1 MRSGAVGLGGAVI
14 MSAALMGPAVS
25 VYFNPQVAAQQA
37 GAATPFVFVIALV
50 VVLVVANSVVEMARV
65 FPSAGSFYTYVSR
78 AIGPRTGFVTGGLM
92 FVAYALLVPAEL
104 ALIGTYT
111 HDILAGYGVQIHWTI
126 ISAVFA
132 VLVVFLSLRGI
143 TGSLRTALAL
153 FGAEVVVI
161 VLLSAV
167 VLAKGGAH
175 GLSVLPLL
183 PTESPNGL
191 SGLALG
197 MVFGILS
204 FVGFEAATTLG
215 EEVRL
220 PARNVP
226 RGIYLSLFF
235 VGVIYLFCTYAE
247 MIGFGVDGVSRL
259 VADAAPFTTLA
270 DKYAPWLKLLVGLAG
285 ISSIFAVTMNSNNGI
300 VRILYAMGREGL
312 LPRLLAKVHPVHRT
326 PTAAIWL
333 QAAVAVV
340 FTYVVGL
347 ISGPFNAYVYLGSV
361 LTLAIIPVYMLTSVA
376 CIRHFAGRR
385 SWWRHLVLP
394 VLGILL
400 LLIPVY
406 GQVYPVPAAPLRYF
420 PYLVLIYLVV
430 TAAIAIVLGRTRP
443 AVLSRAGAILATAK
457 SDG

>member
-1 MRSGAVGLGGAVI
+1 M
-14 MSAALMGPAVS
+14 
-25 VYFNPQVAAQQA
+25 
-37 GAATPFVFVIALV
+37 
-50 VVLVVANSVVEMARV
+50 VANSVVEMARV

-167 VLAKGGAH
+167 VVLAKGGAH

-235 VGVIYLFCTYAE
+235 
-247 MIGFGVDGVSRL
+247 
-259 VADAAPFTTLA
+259 
-270 DKYAPWLKLLVGLAG
+270 
-285 ISSIFAVTMNSNNGI
+285 SSA
-300 VRILYAMGREGL
+300 
-312 LPRLLAKVHPVHRT
+312 
-326 PTAAIWL
+326 
-333 QAAVAVV
+333 
-340 FTYVVGL
+340 
-347 ISGPFNAYVYLGSV
+347 
-361 LTLAIIPVYMLTSVA
+361 
-376 CIRHFAGRR
+376 
-385 SWWRHLVLP
+385 
-394 VLGILL
+394 
-400 LLIPVY
+400 
-406 GQVYPVPAAPLRYF
+406 
-420 PYLVLIYLVV
+420 
-430 TAAIAIVLGRTRP
+430 
-443 AVLSRAGAILATAK
+443 
-457 SDG
+457 